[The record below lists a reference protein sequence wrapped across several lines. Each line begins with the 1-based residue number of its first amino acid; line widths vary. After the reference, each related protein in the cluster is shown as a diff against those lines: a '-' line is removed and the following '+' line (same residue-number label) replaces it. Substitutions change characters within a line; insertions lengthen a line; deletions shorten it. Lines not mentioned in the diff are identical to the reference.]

1 MSTGLKPISGASPW
15 LLADGTAMSASAKRV
30 ASRYKE
36 AGRYRASFDEL
47 AYYGLDG
54 MLEGKPTTLYHGTTA
69 WFRKFDL
76 SKSRDELVNQFYGSG
91 IFLTP
96 KKSVAGRYANANRNI
111 GFPPEIIKDFKRV
124 DPKGGAFMEALY
136 KQGDSAWE
144 TFDWQ
149 SDPALEDKAQD
160 IADTTD
166 WIIGTKTKRL
176 TGGGFT
182 SIFSMDSGMPEYAY
196 DELDELGLNSLK
208 YRPKVYTVTVNVKN
222 TLVTASK
229 SEARGAKSKGYDSV
243 IYTGSDLVDGVPE
256 VAVFVP
262 RKVAIKKVE
271 EW

>member
-1 MSTGLKPISGASPW
+1 MMNLYRTPSP
-15 LLADGTAMSASAKRV
+15 ARV
-30 ASRYKE
+30 ASRYM
-36 AGRYRASFDEL
+36 ASFDDL

-124 DPKGGAFMEALY
+124 WPLGGAFMEALY

-144 TFDWQ
+144 AFDWQ

-160 IADTTD
+160 IADATD
-166 WIIGTKTKRL
+166 WIIGTKTKRP
-176 TGGGFT
+176 TGGGFAN
-182 SIFSMDSGMPEYAY
+182 IFSMDSGMPEYVY
-196 DELDELGLNSLK
+196 DTLEELGLNSLK

-222 TLVTASK
+222 PLVTASK

-243 IYTGSDLVDGVPE
+243 IFTGDDLVDGVPE
-256 VAVFVP
+256 VAVYDP
-262 RKVAIKKVE
+262 RKVAIQRVE